1 MLLRPIRLP
10 ALLVSC
16 AMLVAGCCAFGAGPA
31 VAGGVK
37 PCFSEIPPLSGNPQW
52 GFHTGPPISGRNGSY
67 ARALGDV
74 TLSTGSISGTVCQVN
89 VVAGVDHL
97 IVLKPQHV
105 ISHTHTAMLFG
116 HLGNLMEVDVKITSS
131 TDKKCKVG
139 TIGHMTVDATYNGVH
154 SSSVRFTFP
163 ASCKGHDHLYHS
175 SQVDALVPES

>member
-1 MLLRPIRLP
+1 MLRPIRLS
-10 ALLVSC
+10 ALFIACATALAGFCAVS
-16 AMLVAGCCAFGAGPA
+16 AGSAA
-31 VAGGVK
+31 AGGVK
-37 PCFSEIPPLSGNPQW
+37 PCFAQIPPFSGNPQW

-67 ARALGDV
+67 ARAIGDV

-89 VVAGVDHL
+89 VVAGVDRR

-116 HLGNLMEVDVKITSS
+116 HLGNLMKVTVKVTSS

-139 TIGHMTVDATYNGVH
+139 TIGDMTVDATYNGVQ

-163 ASCKGHDHLYHS
+163 ASCGSHAHFYHG
-175 SQVDALVPES
+175 SQVDALVPEG